1 MEWGTEGLVT
11 IFRRKEGVAPPNSDP
26 VREVAQL
33 FYACASESLRI
44 MRPSALL
51 GIVPTVLAYSS
62 SESGAPPRASDVI
75 LA

>member
-44 MRPSALL
+44 MRPSALPGL
-51 GIVPTVLAYSS
+51 
-62 SESGAPPRASDVI
+62 
-75 LA
+75 